1 MAGNAQS
8 MPQEHLNQKSK
19 MITKEQFDV
28 IYENLHVN
36 SKLHKDFVY
45 ECFSFASESA
55 QSLVENNAFGKAV
68 PINPVVLLLYIIHE
82 YGYFLDCNN
91 NEIKEDEELAS
102 KIVSISLDKYFTN
115 EHLNFKNENKIS
127 KYAPQI
133 STLETYLNFALSVLS
148 KVATKNPNISLMSD
162 VLYKGFSMCKAII
175 ELMED
180 GFFTEA
186 FSTWRTL
193 HETECVLLLLD
204 KYGKQIRDAY
214 LRHLTYTMAF
224 RGVIKDKDEVD
235 KIFVEIKDEMKKLDL
250 KSKDMKKFIEYG
262 WLRVIPSYNEDPQ
275 FKFNFRDGVEKL
287 AGLSNYSQVYEMAS
301 EIAHSSP
308 MLIYSK
314 DTYFG
319 KITLLHLYESFF
331 RIERLFSRFYLSIA
345 SDDDKKRYDAM
356 KKVYFTNLQIIYTK
370 EKEKLN

>member
-1 MAGNAQS
+1 
-8 MPQEHLNQKSK
+8 
-19 MITKEQFDV
+19 MINKEQFEI
-28 IYENLHVN
+28 IYKNLHVN
-36 SKLHKDFVY
+36 PKLHKDFIY
-45 ECFSFASESA
+45 ECFSFATESA
-55 QSLVENNAFGKAV
+55 QNLVQNNAFGKVV

-91 NEIKEDEELAS
+91 GIANEDEEFAS

-148 KVATKNPNISLMSD
+148 KVTAKNPNISLMTD

-175 ELMED
+175 ELMEN
-180 GFFTEA
+180 GFTTEA

-204 KYGKQIRDAY
+204 KYEKPIHDAY

-224 RGVIKDKDEVD
+224 RKIIKNQNEVD
-235 KIFVEIKDEMKKLDL
+235 KIFIEIKDEMKKLNL

-262 WLRVIPSYNEDPQ
+262 WLRVIPNYNEDPQ

-287 AGLSNYSQVYEMAS
+287 AGLSSYSPVYEMAS

-308 MLIYSK
+308 MLIYCK
-314 DTYFG
+314 DSYFG

-331 RIERLFSRFYLSIA
+331 RIERLFSNFYLAISNE
-345 SDDDKKRYDAM
+345 DDKKRFLAM
-356 KKVYFTNLQIIYTK
+356 KKVYFTNLQIIYER
-370 EKEKLN
+370 EKENLNK